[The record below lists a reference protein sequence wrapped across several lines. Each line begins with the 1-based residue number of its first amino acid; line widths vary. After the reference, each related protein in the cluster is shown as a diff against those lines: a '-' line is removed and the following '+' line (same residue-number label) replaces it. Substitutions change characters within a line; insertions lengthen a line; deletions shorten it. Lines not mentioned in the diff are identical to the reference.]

1 MHKTPRTTPSA
12 LERLRRLCLSL
23 PGTSE
28 VAAWGHPNF
37 RVAGKTF
44 AVFEFYK
51 SRPCIAVKSEIG
63 LQQLLVDSEHFFRT
77 PYLGDRG
84 WISVWV
90 DRPVGWRL
98 IGDLVRRSYSLVG
111 GRSHDAGQAGL
122 RRSRRPIRRGIRGTR
137 HD

>member
-28 VAAWGHPNF
+28 VAAWWHPNF

-44 AVFEFYK
+44 A
-51 SRPCIAVKSEIG
+51 PCIAVKSEIG

-98 IGDLVRRSYSLVG
+98 IGDLVRRSYRLVG
-111 GRSHDAGQAGL
+111 GGPHGAGQAGL
-122 RRSRRPIRRGIRGTR
+122 RRSRRPIRRASCGTP

>member
-1 MHKTPRTTPSA
+1 MRVSSMLVFHG
-12 LERLRRLCLSL
+12 SL
-23 PGTSE
+23 PGLAQYGRIQCPRNSI
-28 VAAWGHPNF
+28 
-37 RVAGKTF
+37 
-44 AVFEFYK
+44 
-51 SRPCIAVKSEIG
+51 CVKSEIG

-98 IGDLVRRSYSLVG
+98 IGDLVRRSYRLVG
-111 GRSHDAGQAGL
+111 GGPHGAGQAGL
-122 RRSRRPIRRGIRGTR
+122 RRSRRPIRRASCGTP